1 MGRAPNIVVFNPDQW
16 RGDVLGHTG
25 NPAAVTPNLDRLVL
39 EDAVSFT
46 RAFCQHPGCTPSR
59 CSFMT
64 GWYPHVRGH
73 RTMYHMLHAE
83 RGETNLLRVLK
94 QNGYYVWSTARNDL
108 LPAQLGFERDADE
121 WFFPRKTDFRRW
133 KHTPRP
139 SPLSADDWRGKP
151 GSDTYYSFY
160 AGKLNKKRDAIYAD
174 LDWGWV
180 LGAIDF
186 IKGYRSKNPFCLFLS
201 LSYPHP
207 PYGVEEP
214 WFSRIDRE
222 RLPPRLPVPS
232 SRAGKPGLLEGIRIG
247 QNMQGWTA
255 ERWNELRAVYYG
267 MCARTD
273 HQLGLVLEAL
283 RQAGLYDETALFF
296 FSDHGGFA
304 GDYGLVDKTQNTFEE
319 CLVRVPLIIKP
330 PAGTQ
335 AVRGLSDALVE
346 LVDFPATVFDLAG
359 IDPGYSH
366 FGYSLLSLIEGDTEE
381 HRDAVFCE
389 GGRLVGEQQAME
401 IESLQGLKHP
411 KQSPYWP
418 RLSLQLSD
426 DVPWHGKAAMCRS
439 RTHKYVRRLYEKDE
453 LYDLERDP
461 HELLNVIDEPA
472 YSDVLAELRE
482 RMSDWYM
489 ESCDVV
495 PVERDRRW

>member
-1 MGRAPNIVVFNPDQW
+1 MGRAPHIVVFNPDHW
-16 RGDVLGHTG
+16 RGDVLGHVG

-46 RAFCQHPGCTPSR
+46 KAFCQNPGCTPSR

-83 RGETNLLRVLK
+83 RGEPNLLRILR
-94 QNGYYVWSTARNDL
+94 QNGYFVWSTARNDL
-108 LPAQLGFERDADE
+108 LPAQFGFDRDADV
-121 WFFPRKTDFRRW
+121 WFFPRKADYRRW

-139 SPLSADDWRGKP
+139 GPLFAADWRGKP
-151 GSDTYYSFY
+151 DGDAYYSFY
-160 AGKLNKKRDAIYAD
+160 AGKLNKGRDSIYAD

-180 LGAIDF
+180 LGAAEF
-186 IKGYRSKNPFCLFLS
+186 IREYKGENPLFLFLS

-222 RLPPRLPVPS
+222 RLPRRLPAPPDA
-232 SRAGKPGLLEGIRIG
+232 AGKSEMLKGIRHKL
-247 QNMQGWTA
+247 NMQGWSE

-273 HQLGLVLEAL
+273 HQLGLILEAL
-283 RQAGLYDETALFF
+283 RDAGIYRDTAVFF
-296 FSDHGGFA
+296 FSDHGDFT
-304 GDYGLVDKTQNTFEE
+304 GDYGLVEKSQNTFED
-319 CLVRVPLIIKP
+319 CLVRVPLVIKP
-330 PAGTQ
+330 PANID
-335 AVRGLSDALVE
+335 AVRGLCDALVE

-359 IDPGYSH
+359 IEPGYDH
-366 FGYSLLSLIEGDTEE
+366 FGRSLLYLIEGDTEE

-389 GGRLVGEQQAME
+389 GGRLLGEGQAME
-401 IESLQGLKHP
+401 IESLEGLKRP
-411 KQSPYWP
+411 EESPYWP
-418 RLSLQLSD
+418 RLSLQVSD
-426 DVPWHGKAAMCRS
+426 DMPWHGKAAMCRD
-439 RTHKYVRRLYEKDE
+439 RTHKYVKRLYEKDE

-461 HELLNVIDEPA
+461 NELNNVIGEPGYA
-472 YSDVLAELRE
+472 ETLARLKE
-482 RMSDWYM
+482 RMADWYM
-489 ESCDVV
+489 ETCDVV
-495 PVERDRRW
+495 PEERDRRW